1 MPTEQLPWAS
11 GKRKP
16 RASGKQ
22 KKGSKRRRKRQ
33 TALSVLLSIAALS
46 FLAVGLVAE
55 SLLYY
60 LVAAT
65 FGLAVVA
72 QRRAMSM
79 EMRMADRSRGQVIPP
94 KPRKARPG
102 SPTADRAKKMREEAT
117 AARTA
122 GAASTPTGPVKCTSS
137 GKPVDDCDCASRHV
151 ATADGARRYGLP
163 VGSPLGRKKG
173 KATA

>member
-1 MPTEQLPWAS
+1 MPWAS

-16 RASGKQ
+16 RAPGKQ
-22 KKGSKRRRKRQ
+22 KKGRKHQ
-33 TALSVLLSIAALS
+33 TALSILLSIAALS

-102 SPTADRAKKMREEAT
+102 SPTADRAKKMREEAA

-122 GAASTPTGPVKCTSS
+122 GAQDKTPTGPVKCTSS

-151 ATADGARRYGLP
+151 ASADGARRYGLP

>member
-1 MPTEQLPWAS
+1 MATTEYLPWAS
-11 GKRKP
+11 GKRKRP
-16 RASGKQ
+16 AGK
-22 KKGSKRRRKRQ
+22 KRPTRQRRKHQ
-33 TALSVLLSIAALS
+33 TALSVLLSIAALT

-72 QRRAMSM
+72 QRRAM

-94 KPRKARPG
+94 KKPQKARPG
-102 SPTADRAKKMREEAT
+102 PPTADRAKKMREEA
-117 AARTA
+117 AAAQTA
-122 GAASTPTGPVKCTSS
+122 GAAPTGPVKCTSS

-151 ATADGARRYGLP
+151 ASADGARRYGLP

-173 KATA
+173 

>member
-1 MPTEQLPWAS
+1 MATTEYLPWAS
-11 GKRKP
+11 GKRKRP
-16 RASGKQ
+16 TGKQ
-22 KKGSKRRRKRQ
+22 KKGRKHQ

-122 GAASTPTGPVKCTSS
+122 GAQDKTPTGPVKCTSS

-151 ATADGARRYGLP
+151 ASADGARRYGLP